1 MTKEAQENVQRLQ
14 MLEQNAQAAGMQKQ
28 QFQAQ
33 LFEVEGALSELKTSP
48 TAYKIIGGIM
58 IGVEKEAL
66 LKDLQNQKEMLE
78 LRVESLE
85 KQEKQLKDK
94 SKQLQEEVLSSVKG

>member
-14 MLEQNAQAAGMQKQ
+14 MLEQNAQAAGIQKQ
-28 QFQAQ
+28 QFQSQ
-33 LFEVEGALSELKTSP
+33 LFEVEGALNELETSP
-48 TAYKIIGGIM
+48 KAYKIIGGIM
-58 IGVEKEAL
+58 VGVEKEVL

-94 SKQLQEEVLSSVKG
+94 SKKLQAEVLSSVKG

>member
-1 MTKEAQENVQRLQ
+1 MTESHENVQRLQ
-14 MLEQNAQAAGMQKQ
+14 MLEQNAQAAGLQKQ
-28 QFQAQ
+28 QFQSQ
-33 LFEVEGALSELKTSP
+33 LFEVEGALNELKTSP
-48 TAYKIIGGIM
+48 KAYKIIGGIM
-58 IGVEKEAL
+58 IGVEKETL

-94 SKQLQEEVLSSVKG
+94 SKRLQEEVLSSVKG